1 MNWEAITATAELLGA
16 LGVIASLLYLAD
28 QVRTSSRIAR
38 QDAARS
44 VLAKLNAVV
53 DSITRDEAVADLWVR
68 GSQGLA
74 TLSAAERVRLSTFL
88 LQIFRVYEEL
98 LSYDEM
104 GVDWDWE
111 GFHTQIA
118 EVARM
123 PGVVEWWELRRHWFS
138 QGFRDRVAGMQQEP
152 GPPASLLEP
161 AEDGSSHGAAQ
172 HQ

>member
-1 MNWEAITATAELLGA
+1 MEMNWEAIAAAAELLGA

-53 DSITRDEAVADLWVR
+53 DSITRDEALADLWAR
-68 GSQGLA
+68 GSQGLSP
-74 TLSAAERVRLSTFL
+74 LSTAERVRLSTFL

-104 GVDWDWE
+104 GIDWDWE

-123 PGVVEWWELRRHWFS
+123 PGVAEWWELRRHWFS
-138 QGFRDRVAGMQQEP
+138 QRFRDEVASMQRAR
-152 GPPASLLEP
+152 GPSASLLEP
-161 AEDGSSHGAAQ
+161 AGDNSPPGAT
-172 HQ
+172 

>member
-1 MNWEAITATAELLGA
+1 MNWEAIAAAAELLGA
-16 LGVIASLLYLAD
+16 IGVIASLLYVAA

-44 VLAKLNAVV
+44 VHAKLNAVI

-68 GSQGLA
+68 GSQGLS

-98 LSYDEM
+98 LSYDET

-111 GFHTQIA
+111 GFRTQIS
-118 EVARM
+118 EIARM
-123 PGVVEWWELRRHWFS
+123 PGVTEWWELRRHWFS
-138 QGFRDRVAGMQQEP
+138 RHFRDEVTAMQRAP
-152 GPPASLLEP
+152 GPSASLLEP
-161 AEDGSSHGAAQ
+161 AGDSSPPEAG
-172 HQ
+172 